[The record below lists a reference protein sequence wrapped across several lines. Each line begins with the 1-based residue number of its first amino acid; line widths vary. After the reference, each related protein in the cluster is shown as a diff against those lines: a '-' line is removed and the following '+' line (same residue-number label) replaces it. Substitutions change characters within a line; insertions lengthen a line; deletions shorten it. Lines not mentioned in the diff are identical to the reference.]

1 MKTVQKIDEFL
12 CEREKLSDPVGIV
25 PTMGY
30 LHQGH
35 LSLVRKAKEN
45 CLSVIVTIYVNPTQF
60 GQNEDL
66 STYPR
71 DIGRDL
77 ALLEEE
83 GVDLVWMPED
93 GEMYPPEFQ
102 TWVSVN
108 KLATLLEGKS
118 RPAHFQGV
126 TTIVAKLF
134 IAARPQFAYF
144 GQKDA
149 QQAIVI
155 RRMVKDLNFP
165 IQIEVCP
172 IVRESD
178 GLAMSSRNKYLDG
191 EKRNAA
197 PVLYRSL
204 KFARDAFDNGER
216 DAGRLKGLV
225 MDILES
231 QPLVEVQYVSLADLN
246 TLAELE
252 GPIQEGLLSLAVF
265 IGKTRLI
272 DNIVLR

>member
-1 MKTVQKIDEFL
+1 MKTVKTIEALLD
-12 CEREKLSDPVGIV
+12 EREKLTNPVGIV

-35 LSLVRKAKEN
+35 LSLVQKAKEN
-45 CLSVIVTIYVNPTQF
+45 CKSIIVTIYVNPTQF

-77 ALLEEE
+77 ALLKNEQ
-83 GVDLVWMPED
+83 VDLVWMPED

-108 KLATLLEGKS
+108 KLTSLLEGKS
-118 RPAHFQGV
+118 RPTHFQGV

-155 RRMVKDLNFP
+155 QRMVKDLNFP
-165 IQIEVCP
+165 VNIEVCP
-172 IVRESD
+172 IVREPD
-178 GLAMSSRNKYLDG
+178 GLAMSSRNKYLND
-191 EKRNAA
+191 EQRNAA
-197 PVLYRSL
+197 PILYRSL
-204 KFARDAFDNGER
+204 MLAQEAFDNGER
-216 DAGRLKGLV
+216 DAERLKSLV
-225 MDILES
+225 MNLLDS
-231 QPLVEVQYVSLADLN
+231 QPLVNVQYLSLADLS
-246 TLAELE
+246 TLSELD
-252 GPIQEGLLSLAVF
+252 GPIKKGLLSMAVF

-272 DNIVLR
+272 DNIVLK

>member
-1 MKTVQKIDEFL
+1 MKTVQKIAEFL
-12 CEREKLSDPVGIV
+12 SEREKLPDPVGIV

-71 DIGRDL
+71 DIGSDL
-77 ALLEEE
+77 ALLEAED
-83 GVDLVWMPED
+83 VDLVWMPED
-93 GEMYPPEFQ
+93 GEMYPAEFQ
-102 TWVSVN
+102 TWVSVD
-108 KLATLLEGKS
+108 KLTSHLEGKS
-118 RPAHFQGV
+118 RPTHFQGV

-155 RRMVKDLNFP
+155 QRMVKDLNFP
-165 IQIEVCP
+165 VKIEVCP
-172 IVRESD
+172 IVREPD
-178 GLAMSSRNKYLDG
+178 GLALSSRNKYLDG
-191 EKRNAA
+191 EQRNAA
-197 PVLYRSL
+197 PVLYKSL
-204 KFARDAFDNGER
+204 KHAREAFDNGEKN
-216 DAGRLKGLV
+216 AGTLKDLV
-225 MDILES
+225 MNMLGS
-231 QPLVEVQYVSLADLN
+231 QPLVKVQYVSLADLN
-246 TLAELE
+246 TLTELD
-252 GPIQEGLLSLAVF
+252 GPIEEGLLSLAVF

-272 DNIVLR
+272 DNIILK

>member
-1 MKTVQKIDEFL
+1 MKTVQTIEALLD
-12 CEREKLSDPVGIV
+12 EREKLTNPVGIV

-35 LSLVRKAKEN
+35 LSLVQKAKEN
-45 CLSVIVTIYVNPTQF
+45 CKSIIVTIYVNPTQF

-77 ALLEEE
+77 ALLKNEQ
-83 GVDLVWMPED
+83 VDLVWMPED

-108 KLATLLEGKS
+108 KLTSLLEGKS
-118 RPAHFQGV
+118 RPTHFQGV

-155 RRMVKDLNFP
+155 QRMVKDLNFP
-165 IQIEVCP
+165 VKIEVCP
-172 IVRESD
+172 IVREPD
-178 GLAMSSRNKYLDG
+178 GLAMSSRNKYLND
-191 EKRNAA
+191 EQRNAA
-197 PVLYRSL
+197 PILYRSL
-204 KFARDAFDNGER
+204 MLAREAFDNGER
-216 DAGRLKGLV
+216 DAERLKSLV
-225 MDILES
+225 MNLLDS
-231 QPLVEVQYVSLADLN
+231 QPLVNVQYLSLADLS
-246 TLAELE
+246 TLSELD
-252 GPIQEGLLSLAVF
+252 GPIKKGLLSMAVF

-272 DNIVLR
+272 DNIVLK

>member
-1 MKTVQKIDEFL
+1 MKTVQTLEAL
-12 CEREKLSDPVGIV
+12 LNEREKLTNPVGIV

-45 CLSVIVTIYVNPTQF
+45 CKSIIVTIYVNPTQF

-77 ALLEEE
+77 ALLENEE
-83 GVDLVWMPED
+83 VDLVWMPED
-93 GEMYPPEFQ
+93 CEMYPPEFQ
-102 TWVSVN
+102 TWVTVN
-108 KLATLLEGKS
+108 KLTSLLEGKS
-118 RPAHFQGV
+118 RPTHFQGV

-134 IAARPQFAYF
+134 IAAHPQIAYF

-155 RRMVKDLNFP
+155 QRMVKDLNFP
-165 IQIEVCP
+165 VKIEVCP
-172 IVRESD
+172 IIREPD
-178 GLAMSSRNKYLDG
+178 GLAMSSRNKYLSD
-191 EKRNAA
+191 EQRIAA
-197 PVLYRSL
+197 PILYRSL
-204 KFARDAFDNGER
+204 MLARDAFDNGER
-216 DAGRLKGLV
+216 DAEKLKSLV
-225 MDILES
+225 INLLDS
-231 QPLVEVQYVSLADLN
+231 QPLVNVQYLSLADLS
-246 TLAELE
+246 TLSELD
-252 GPIQEGLLSLAVF
+252 GPIKEGLLSLAVF

-272 DNIVLR
+272 DNIVLK